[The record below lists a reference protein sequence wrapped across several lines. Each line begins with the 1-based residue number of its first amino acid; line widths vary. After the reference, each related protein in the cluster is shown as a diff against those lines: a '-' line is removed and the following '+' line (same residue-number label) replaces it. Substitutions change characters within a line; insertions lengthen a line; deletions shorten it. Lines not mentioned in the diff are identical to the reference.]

1 MTKPK
6 KSIEDQVLIAMIL
19 CMTLGSG
26 YTTVMGAKEIFPT
39 EGSGILVGFGAQVI
53 LFLLL
58 TNLVLKATPFRKW
71 SIVAIL
77 ASFSVY
83 TSYFAYYS
91 NLASG
96 ENAQKAY
103 DRAIAAHQSFKSTF
117 YTPLKA
123 RLETAT
129 NKRENFETQRKKE
142 LSGEGAT
149 LQKGPGDET
158 KKYAEKVVATD
169 SEIAELKVIDTIK
182 GLFEYETKSLQP
194 EEILDKDRKA
204 FAAIPPHLLPA
215 EYKNTTPIK
224 REVYIEGLSGVKFL
238 LPISRIKQG
247 DKAAQLSLFFA
258 AMVDGV
264 MLLLSSAV
272 DVNKS
277 RRLKKTAL
285 ATSNF
290 IYDFKDSV
298 ATVIQAW
305 DKDGVPFQ
313 YDRTSHETDG
323 LEHAADYVS
332 IKLQGKGTEFLESF
346 LESIDWRTLIINTVK
361 HSEHGKPTF
370 RAGYAVLMNALAS
383 PRREWCVFDGANFRM
398 TREHLEAFNEWIGEE
413 LNNQAKQEKDLKNP
427 NTLNQTLRE
436 VQMWIPS
443 NT

>member
-1 MTKPK
+1 MTKKPK
-6 KSIEDQVLIAMIL
+6 RSIEDQVLIAMIL
-19 CMTLGSG
+19 FMTLGSG

-39 EGSGILVGFGAQVI
+39 EGSGILVGLGAQVI

-71 SIVAIL
+71 SIIAIL

-103 DRAIAAHQSFKSTF
+103 DRAIAAHQNFKSIV
-117 YTPLKA
+117 YTPLKV
-123 RLETAT
+123 RLETAI

-158 KKYAEKVVATD
+158 KKYAEKVVASD
-169 SEIAELKVIDTIK
+169 AEIAELKVIDTIK

-194 EEILDKDRKA
+194 EEILAKDRKA

-215 EYKNTTPIK
+215 KYKNTIPLK
-224 REVYIEGLSGVKFL
+224 REVYIEDLSGVKFL

-247 DKAAQLSLFFA
+247 DKTAQLSLFFA

-272 DVNKS
+272 DVNKN
-277 RRLKKTAL
+277 RRLKKTAI
-285 ATSNF
+285 ATSNL

-305 DKDGVPFQ
+305 GEDGVPFP

-323 LEHAADYVS
+323 LEQYSGQIYSSRDPC
-332 IKLQGKGTEFLESF
+332 
-346 LESIDWRTLIINTVK
+346 WRRV
-361 HSEHGKPTF
+361 
-370 RAGYAVLMNALAS
+370 
-383 PRREWCVFDGANFRM
+383 
-398 TREHLEAFNEWIGEE
+398 
-413 LNNQAKQEKDLKNP
+413 
-427 NTLNQTLRE
+427 
-436 VQMWIPS
+436 
-443 NT
+443 